1 MEQAY
6 EELLA
11 DFLSNGA
18 SDSVL
23 TEVNGIPLPEDYLAF
38 MHSCNG
44 GEGDMGKNAYI
55 QIFTMEELAEANQ
68 EYEIQK
74 YMPDYFIWGTD
85 LGGMLFGYSRKTG
98 RYSAVDC
105 VSLSENDLMYE
116 EPTLLAF
123 LKRWDAEL
131 D

>member
-6 EELLA
+6 EELLT

-18 SDSVL
+18 SDTVL

-38 MHSCNG
+38 MHTCNG

-55 QIFTMEELAEANQ
+55 QIFSIEELAEANQ

-74 YMPDYFIWGTD
+74 YCNGCHIGNA
-85 LGGMLFGYSRKTG
+85 GMQSVCLQCSGLFRQQ
-98 RYSAVDC
+98 R
-105 VSLSENDLMYE
+105 
-116 EPTLLAF
+116 
-123 LKRWDAEL
+123 RQ
-131 D
+131 

>member
-1 MEQAY
+1 MEQVY
-6 EELLA
+6 EELLT

-18 SDSVL
+18 SDTVL
-23 TEVNGIPLPEDYLAF
+23 AEVNGIPLPEDYLAF

-55 QIFTMEELAEANQ
+55 QIFSIEELAEANQ

-98 RYSAVDC
+98 MYSAVDS